1 MTDET
6 LRQEF
11 TSMAAR
17 AGITIA
23 ADREPAMFEAFK
35 SLRELLA
42 LVHKPFSYANEPAYI
57 APGRPA

>member
-1 MTDET
+1 MTDEK

-23 ADREPAMFEAFK
+23 ADREETMFEAFK

-42 LVHKPFSYANEPAYI
+42 NLHKPFGYADEPAYI